1 MILLLGRRER
11 TLTLFRGKCYIVVLL
26 QFSVTRANLNSL
38 YYMLSVTKPDL
49 VKESE
54 TVITTEQGELPL
66 QQLQKLNKKRL

>member
-1 MILLLGRRER
+1 
-11 TLTLFRGKCYIVVLL
+11 
-26 QFSVTRANLNSL
+26 
-38 YYMLSVTKPDL
+38 MLSVTKPDL

>member
-1 MILLLGRRER
+1 MISPSRKAGTDPDAVQGEVLHRRPVAIQR
-11 TLTLFRGKCYIVVLL
+11 HQSQLKLPVLH
-26 QFSVTRANLNSL
+26 
-38 YYMLSVTKPDL
+38 